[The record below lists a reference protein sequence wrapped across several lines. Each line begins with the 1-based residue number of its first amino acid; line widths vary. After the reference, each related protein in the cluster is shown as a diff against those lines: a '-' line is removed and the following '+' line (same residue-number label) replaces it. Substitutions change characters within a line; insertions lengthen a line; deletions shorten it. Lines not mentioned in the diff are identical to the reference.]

1 MKHLDE
7 ITREIEKILDGL
19 GLRLYDMHFNE
30 VSMTLRVF
38 IDRAEGAVTVEDCRK
53 VSRMIAERFAR
64 VDYLP
69 YSYALE
75 VSSPGIERPLKR
87 PEHFLWAIGKMI
99 EIEHEGKKM
108 KGYLRK
114 SDDHGIVIASEH
126 GEQTV
131 PFKKI
136 DRAKVVEELAYDR
149 R

>member
-1 MKHLDE
+1 MNHFDKISQEIGEILDE
-7 ITREIEKILDGL
+7 L
-19 GLRLYDMHFNE
+19 GLRLYDLHLNE

-53 VSRMIAERFAR
+53 VSRMVTERFER

-99 EIEHEGKKM
+99 EIEHDGKKM

-114 SDDHGIVIASEH
+114 SDDRGIVIASEH
-126 GEQTV
+126 GEQAI

-136 DRAKVVEELAYDR
+136 DRAKVVEELAYGR